1 VAAIQRNFT
10 RHAQA
15 LDNLV
20 REMRSDKTLVK
31 LDTLLI
37 PVVAAPPQITAVE
50 EPKVFLI
57 LFLGDSVDG
66 EHLSGFGAGS
76 QCGPSPLHWM
86 DSDLPILGRNG
97 PFSKGVGVA
106 MPGPTAAT
114 FDVSVTGDL
123 GSRVKRL
130 SRRSPTPV
138 PSSVASPQS
147 VF

>member
-1 VAAIQRNFT
+1 MRTIPT
-10 RHAQA
+10 A
-15 LDNLV
+15 LDGFRSSNLG
-20 REMRSDKTLVK
+20 
-31 LDTLLI
+31 
-37 PVVAAPPQITAVE
+37 
-50 EPKVFLI
+50 PK
-57 LFLGDSVDG
+57 
-66 EHLSGFGAGS
+66 
-76 QCGPSPLHWM
+76 
-86 DSDLPILGRNG
+86 RT
-97 PFSKGVGVA
+97 FSKGVGVA